1 MLGELQHA
9 AWAGLNYGLFVVGK
23 SNSCDSAPKFD
34 DPYKER
40 AFWKGRLA
48 AAFRIFAKY
57 GFDEGVA
64 GEGGSIHLGSR
75 RAAHSTLGTW
85 Y

>member
-1 MLGELQHA
+1 MKKHA
-9 AWAGLNYGLFVVGK
+9 VSVNWPCLGK
-23 SNSCDSAPKFD
+23 SDRLHRAPKFD

-40 AFWKGRLA
+40 SYWKGRLA

-64 GEGGSIHLGSR
+64 GECLYTYLDLESNAFPHPM
-75 RAAHSTLGTW
+75 
-85 Y
+85 

>member
-1 MLGELQHA
+1 MSGELWHA
-9 AWAGLNYGLFVVGK
+9 VLTDWHCPAILTLVHR
-23 SNSCDSAPKFD
+23 APKFD

-40 AFWKGRLA
+40 SYWKGRLA

-64 GEGGSIHLGSR
+64 GECSPISVPG
-75 RAAHSTLGTW
+75 
-85 Y
+85 